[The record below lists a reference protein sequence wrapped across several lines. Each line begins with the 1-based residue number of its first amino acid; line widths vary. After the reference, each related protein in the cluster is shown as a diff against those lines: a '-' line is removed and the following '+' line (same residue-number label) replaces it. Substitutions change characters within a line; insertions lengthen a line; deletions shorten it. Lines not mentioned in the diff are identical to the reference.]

1 MNFDLVLKTLDG
13 SLDERI
19 PLVKQAYVLGRE
31 ATCDIRLN
39 RPTISKRHAE
49 LQRRGASYLIRDLN
63 SSSGVFVNDNRVAH
77 TELKPGDRLIL
88 GDVLVWYEA
97 SAAPSGGAATEL
109 IRAGNSQAG
118 STVAMTAEELRQAQ
132 MSGGLPTA
140 SGGPGGAVATGFIPA
155 QKQQEDA
162 SPFASANQKNKI
174 EHRSDVYTQLR
185 ASIHEEL
192 IEAIRI
198 RKNSLETL
206 EDQELWN
213 KARTFTNQIIFG
225 LQQTQRLPAG
235 IDPQQLLRDVLNEAL
250 GLGPIQDFLGDPEIE
265 EIMVNGPY
273 NIYYVR
279 KGQMLKSDKVYI
291 DEERLETVINRIVAP
306 LGRQINKLSPMV
318 DARLSDGS
326 RVNAIIAP
334 VSRIGPVLTIRKFP
348 AKPLSPEE
356 LVKRGAMSPA
366 MMKFFKL
373 AVEHRLNI
381 VVSGAT
387 AAGKTTLLNCLSS
400 FIPADERIITIED
413 SAELQIPLPHVITLE
428 TRPGNAEGT
437 PEITIRDLVR
447 NALRM
452 RPNRVIVGECRGGE
466 AVDMLQAMNTG
477 HDGSLTTGHSN
488 GPREML
494 SRLET
499 MCLMAGI
506 DMPLVAIREQVAR
519 AINLVIQVER
529 FPDGKR
535 RITYVTELAGLD
547 EGEYMLKDIYR
558 FETQTFSDEKVEGRF
573 VPCGLI
579 PNFIARLKDMGVDVP
594 LDIFSAD

>member
-19 PLVKQAYVLGRE
+19 PLVKELYVVGRE

-49 LQRRGASYLIRDLN
+49 LQRRGSAFHIKDLN
-63 SSSGVFVNDNRVAH
+63 SSSGVFINDQRVAH
-77 TELKPGDRLIL
+77 AELKPGDRLIL
-88 GDVLVWYEA
+88 GDVLLWFQA
-97 SAAPSGGAATEL
+97 SALPAGGGATEL
-109 IRAGNSQAG
+109 IRSGGTAMIAGG
-118 STVAMTAEELRQAQ
+118 STVALTAEELREAQ
-132 MSGGLPTA
+132 MNGGLPAGAERTA
-140 SGGPGGAVATGFIPA
+140 SDSPFIPA
-155 QKQQEDA
+155 QKAKEDA
-162 SPFASANQKNKI
+162 SPFASAKGRN
-174 EHRSDVYTQLR
+174 ERRADVYTQLR

-198 RKNSLETL
+198 RRNSLETL
-206 EDQELWN
+206 EDQELWT

-225 LQQTQRLPAG
+225 LQQTGRLPAG
-235 IDPQQLLRDVLNEAL
+235 VDPQQLLRDVLNEAL
-250 GLGPIQDFLGDPEIE
+250 GLGPIQDFLSDPDIE
-265 EIMVNGPY
+265 EIMVNGPD
-273 NIYYVR
+273 NIFYVR
-279 KGQMLKSDKVYI
+279 KGQMIKSDKVYI

-334 VSRIGPVLTIRKFP
+334 VSRVGPVVTIRKFP
-348 AKPLSPEE
+348 AKPLTPDE

-381 VVSGAT
+381 IVSGAT

-400 FIPADERIITIED
+400 FIPPDERIITIED

-506 DMPLVAIREQVAR
+506 EMPLVAIREQVAR
-519 AINLVIQVER
+519 AINMIIQVER

-535 RITYVTELAGLD
+535 RITYVTELMGLD
-547 EGEYMLKDIYR
+547 EGEYLLKDVYR
-558 FETQTFSDEKVEGRF
+558 FETTTISDAKVEGRF
-573 VPCGLI
+573 VPCGVI
-579 PNFIARLKDMGVDVP
+579 PNFIAHLKENGVDVP
-594 LDIFSAD
+594 LEIFAAD